1 MNLFTLVRN
10 TRELLIC
17 TRHLFV
23 EMVNP
28 KFLFLFSFF
37 FDAKLNAFVKL
48 LLNGGC
54 GTTAG

>member
-23 EMVNP
+23 EMVNLE
-28 KFLFLFSFF
+28 FLFLFFS
-37 FDAKLNAFVKL
+37 DAKLNEFVKL